1 MTYQS
6 REELFRLYLEG
17 KINIEANERKM
28 AVKDLLDQDFASDAW
43 DDLTEKI
50 DRMNNK
56 IMVMKQILHRFNEI
70 FKEDEQ

>member
-6 REELFRLYLEG
+6 KEELFRLYLEG
-17 KINIEANERKM
+17 KINIEANERKR

-70 FKEDEQ
+70 FKEEA

>member
-6 REELFRLYLEG
+6 KEELFRLYLEG
-17 KINIEANERKM
+17 KINIEANERKRT
-28 AVKDLLDQDFASDAW
+28 VKDLLDQDFASDAW

-56 IMVMKQILHRFNEI
+56 IMVMKQIQRRFNEI
-70 FKEDEQ
+70 FKEEA

>member
-6 REELFRLYLEG
+6 KEELFRIYLEG
-17 KINIEANERKM
+17 KINIEANERKR

-43 DDLTEKI
+43 DELTEKI

-70 FKEDEQ
+70 FKEEA